1 MSDVQQD
8 LNETA
13 DRRSAAGDQPSD
25 CTDSLAPPPAS
36 PEDPEPDNDEPG
48 RLSRLADAARE
59 TAKQAADA
67 TISGSRRAAEAASA
81 TAASAARVVG
91 ETARTSAAASASAGR
106 AISESAKTAAV
117 ASASAAQAVGSGT
130 AKVGISSGRAVA
142 TGAQW
147 LFNSTSERTA
157 QLFAAAQ
164 GLAASDLSPQLN
176 EIVQAAVKG
185 KATVF
190 DRAMDAVFLETHIGG
205 GNHRLFDGGH
215 TLLGAIK
222 ATHEASPDDTL
233 IQEALGGMQG
243 LLRDVSTPKGLPL
256 ANWDKATYDAVAES
270 LKSNFGIPKNWLY
283 DLNSYDV
290 GELMGAS
297 VGAVSLIFG
306 WSKAETESFAGLAAG
321 MGMSAA
327 VSANPLLL
335 AVSVVAF
342 GRAFHK
348 ANHED
353 EYVELAEGGLKGAIG
368 TGASLG
374 AIALVGVAGGPAGV
388 ALLAGVTA
396 GVLAHIATKDVTLE
410 SIQSFVKEDAATV
423 ARQISQQAIAIGDAI
438 GDVAADAGR
447 AVVDGTASAGRFVA
461 GSTTSA
467 GKAVASSAAAV
478 GRFSADQATTVGQ
491 GAVEAAQAAG
501 RLAADAAAATSSA
514 AGSVARRTKALIDR
528 DEPEDA
534 EVDSPDTPDG

>member
-1 MSDVQQD
+1 MGRTKLVGPSLSRMSDVQRD

-13 DRRSAAGDQPSD
+13 DRQPAQGDQPSD
-25 CTDSLAPPPAS
+25 GTDPLTPPPAS
-36 PEDPEPDNDEPG
+36 QEGPAFENDEPG
-48 RLSRLADAARE
+48 RLSRLAGAARE
-59 TAKQAADA
+59 AAQQAADA
-67 TISGSRRAAEAASA
+67 TISGSRKAAEMGA
-81 TAASAARVVG
+81 
-91 ETARTSAAASASAGR
+91 
-106 AISESAKTAAV
+106 
-117 ASASAAQAVGSGT
+117 
-130 AKVGISSGRAVA
+130 SSGRAVA
-142 TGAQW
+142 TGTRW
-147 LFNSTSERTA
+147 LFDSTSERTA

-164 GLAASDLSPQLN
+164 GLVASDLSPQLN
-176 EIVQAAVKG
+176 DLVQAAVKG
-185 KATVF
+185 KATIY
-190 DRAMDAVFLETHIGG
+190 DKAMDAKYLETHIGG

-222 ATHEASPDDTL
+222 ATHDASPDDSL

-243 LLRDVSTPKGLPL
+243 LLRDMSTPKGLPL
-256 ANWDKATYDAVAES
+256 ANWDKSTYDSVADS
-270 LKSNFGIPKNWLY
+270 LKSNFGIPKDWLY

-290 GELMGAS
+290 GEL
-297 VGAVSLIFG
+297 VGGTVGIVSLIFG
-306 WSKAETESFAGLAAG
+306 WNKAETESFGSLAAG

-348 ANHED
+348 ANHAD

-368 TGASLG
+368 TGSSLG

-388 ALLAGVTA
+388 ALLAGVAA
-396 GVLAHIATKDVTLE
+396 GVLAHVATKDVSLK
-410 SIQSFVKEDAATV
+410 SIDRFVKEDAATV
-423 ARQISQQAIAIGDAI
+423 MHQIAQQAIVVGDAI

-447 AVVDGTASAGRFVA
+447 AIADGTASAGRFVA
-461 GSTTSA
+461 ASTTSA

-491 GAVEAAQAAG
+491 GAVDVAQAAG
-501 RLAADAAAATSSA
+501 RLAADAATATSSA

-534 EVDSPDTPDG
+534 EVDQPDTPDG